1 MKLLPSKD
9 DKEVILDLF
18 DIKPRAQTL
27 QPHQAFHPIII
38 DILRKTVPKNSNLD
52 SEEIATIIGIYSTQ
66 YHPNHNYDFF
76 KQLHKAP
83 NQRTA
88 RLVFKAIVSWEFR
101 RAEHSDA
108 QKAIDCILKNTEK
121 DLVLKQWI
129 LDKLDHGV
137 FAFLRKTIMKAIPRM
152 FKSDAFLNFCD
163 VCKAGFGI
171 FMFYVDLVKDFAA
184 VVLFDHMSSNIL
196 VCNHNLL
203 FMFSM

>member
-1 MKLLPSKD
+1 MGH
-9 DKEVILDLF
+9 
-18 DIKPRAQTL
+18 A
-27 QPHQAFHPIII
+27 
-38 DILRKTVPKNSNLD
+38 
-52 SEEIATIIGIYSTQ
+52 
-66 YHPNHNYDFF
+66 
-76 KQLHKAP
+76 
-83 NQRTA
+83 
-88 RLVFKAIVSWEFR
+88 
-101 RAEHSDA
+101 DA

-152 FKSDAFLNFCD
+152 FKSNAFLNFCD